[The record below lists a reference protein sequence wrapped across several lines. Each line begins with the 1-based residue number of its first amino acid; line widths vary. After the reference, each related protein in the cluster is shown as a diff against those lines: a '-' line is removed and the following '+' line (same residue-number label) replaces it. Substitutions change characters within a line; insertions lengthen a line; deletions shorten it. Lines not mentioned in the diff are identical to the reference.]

1 MPKISVI
8 MAAFNEEANIQNAIL
23 SIQEQTFKEWELVIV
38 DDGSDD
44 GTLNLINDAVS
55 LDSRITCLSNDKN
68 IGLAMSLNKAISFSN
83 SEYIARMDADD
94 YSLPDRLETQLNFM
108 QGNPDISVLGTGG
121 IYCDQNGTEI
131 KKVIFPEHHNEIV
144 KWLNKSS
151 PFLHPSVL
159 IRRSFFQKIGGYD
172 DSYYRAQDYDLWH
185 RGKNIA
191 RYCNLQI
198 PLINYTD
205 KEKLSIQ
212 SVADSFRIRIKHA
225 GSTKELLILLFWLL
239 VGVVKRIMRF
249 LN

>member
-23 SIQEQTFKEWELVIV
+23 SIQDQTFKEWELVIV

-121 IYCDQNGTEI
+121 IYCDQSSNISLDNVTIIENEAINGSGGGIEI
-131 KKVIFPEHHNEIV
+131 RDSDANIINSKISNNSAG
-144 KWLNKSS
+144 NK
-151 PFLHPSVL
+151 
-159 IRRSFFQKIGGYD
+159 GG
-172 DSYYRAQDYDLWH
+172 
-185 RGKNIA
+185 G
-191 RYCNLQI
+191 
-198 PLINYTD
+198 
-205 KEKLSIQ
+205 
-212 SVADSFRIRIKHA
+212 IRIA
-225 GSTKELLILLFWLL
+225 NSSSIMGENILIYYPLSAS
-239 VGVVKRIMRF
+239 
-249 LN
+249 